1 MSKKVLVID
10 NDFFFVEFLT
20 ELFETRGYEVVK
32 SYDGKEGI
40 SKLEA
45 GTFDFV
51 FCDLIMPKIDGKQ
64 FIGFVRK
71 KYPEADFPIIIMSAT
86 LVEQM
91 DEMGD
96 IGADY
101 YLIKAPMEI
110 MTEHVN
116 TLLDRM
122 EKKPFPDEED
132 NVLVEPGKLYPRQV
146 TGELI
151 ENAKFQRAIVE
162 SIGVGIVVTDKDARI
177 FLANS
182 IALEIIGKS
191 PETLLNQ
198 PITSLFPSKDREKL
212 IKILKEIV
220 NNRILKKLVFITTLN
235 DQEIQVIV
243 SALRVNG
250 KAAGWII
257 AMEDSDQWAEQV

>member
-40 SKLEA
+40 SKLEE

-71 KYPEADFPIIIMSAT
+71 KYPEAGFPIIMMSAT

-91 DEMGD
+91 DDMEDM
-96 IGADY
+96 GADY
-101 YLIKAPMEI
+101 YLMKAPMEI
-110 MTEHVN
+110 MSEHVN

-122 EKKPFPDEED
+122 EKKPFPDEKD
-132 NVLVEPGKLYPRQV
+132 SIVVEPGTIYPRQV

-151 ENAKFQRAIVE
+151 ENVKFQRAIVE

-177 FLANS
+177 FLANP

-191 PETLLNQ
+191 LEVLLNQ
-198 PITSLFPSKDREKL
+198 PITSLFPSKERERLVKT
-212 IKILKEIV
+212 LKEIV
-220 NNRILKKLVFITTLN
+220 NNRTLRRLVFVTTLN
-235 DQEIQVIV
+235 DQEIRVIV
-243 SALRVNG
+243 SALRVNN
-250 KAAGWII
+250 KAVGWII